1 MNDNQLKVIGWIR
14 SGMDFNSGL
23 SLLVEMTNKQMY
35 YNLFS
40 GKDKA
45 LAEKLAYEICKA
57 ALLANHIT
65 WKDFIRKVRE
75 NEGFDIA
82 GNTKELPDDFP
93 DVILPEML
101 TGEENNPKICEPDSA
116 SLTEITEPEETIE
129 TNPLSEYPPIIRRII
144 HEYAAL
150 FQERSKQHS
159 VMTGDV
165 NA

>member
-1 MNDNQLKVIGWIR
+1 MNDNQLKVIRWIR

-65 WKDFIRKVRE
+65 WKNFIRKVRE

-93 DVILPEML
+93 DVILPEL
-101 TGEENNPKICEPDSA
+101 LPGEENNPKISGPDSA
-116 SLTEITEPEETIE
+116 PLTDSTETTETIE
-129 TNPLSEYPPIIRRII
+129 TKPLAEYPAILSAESSTNMP
-144 HEYAAL
+144 HSS
-150 FQERSKQHS
+150 RSA
-159 VMTGDV
+159 V
-165 NA
+165 NCIPL

>member
-1 MNDNQLKVIGWIR
+1 MNDNQLKVITWIR
-14 SGMDFNSGL
+14 SGMDFNIGL
-23 SLLVEMTNKQMY
+23 NLLVEMTNKQMY

-93 DVILPEML
+93 DVILPEL
-101 TGEENNPKICEPDSA
+101 LPGEENNPKISGPDSA
-116 SLTEITEPEETIE
+116 PLTDSTETTETIE
-129 TNPLSEYPPIIRRII
+129 TKPLAEYPAILSAESSTNMP
-144 HEYAAL
+144 HSS
-150 FQERSKQHS
+150 RSA
-159 VMTGDV
+159 V
-165 NA
+165 NCIPL